1 MRGYLLVGV
10 LIAAMAW
17 AQTNSGAPASGKENG
32 QRAAVPAATVAPN
45 AAVLTIKG
53 LCSEAAPGSAAG
65 PANSNCETVVTRA
78 QFEELL
84 LMLRS
89 DKDPQTKHELTTAY
103 PQLLVMAH
111 EAEVRGVEKE
121 ARFQER
127 IRFARLQILSQEL
140 IRELKEEAAQVPEK
154 DIEDY
159 YHQNADQFEQVSLD
173 RIVVPNRA
181 QGTKQGT
188 LNEAGL
194 TKLAETLRARAAAGE
209 DFSKLQK
216 EAYKA
221 AGLGGD
227 TEPNP
232 RMEKLRRR
240 GLPPAH
246 ASAFDLK
253 PGEVSPV
260 ISDVSG
266 HYIYKLESR
275 ETESVEAVK
284 GEISKTLRQQRLEK
298 LVHDVQQPFTTDVN
312 QVYFGGE
319 GKAGKN

>member
-1 MRGYLLVGV
+1 MRGFLPVGL

-17 AQTNSGAPASGKENG
+17 AQTNSAAPATGKDSG
-32 QRAAVPAATVAPN
+32 QQAAAPGATVAPD
-45 AAVLTIKG
+45 AAVLTIQG
-53 LCSEAAPGSAAG
+53 LCAEPAPAAG
-65 PANSNCETVVTRA
+65 SANSNCATVVTRT

-89 DKDPQTKHELTTAY
+89 DKDPQTRHELTSAY
-103 PQLLVMAH
+103 PRLLVMAH
-111 EAEVRGVEKE
+111 EAEHRGVDKE
-121 ARFQER
+121 LRFQER
-127 IRFARLQILSQEL
+127 LRFARLQILSQEL
-140 IRELKEEAAQVPEK
+140 IRQLKEEAARVPER
-154 DIEDY
+154 DIVDY
-159 YHQNADQFEQVSLD
+159 YRQNTSQFEQVSLD

-209 DFSKLQK
+209 DFSKLQR

-221 AGLGGD
+221 AGLSGD
-227 TEPNP
+227 TEPHP
-232 RMEKLRRR
+232 RMDKLRRR

-312 QVYFGGE
+312 QAYFRE
-319 GKAGKN
+319 GKTGKN

>member
-1 MRGYLLVGV
+1 MRGFVLVGI
-10 LIAAMAW
+10 LMAPMAW
-17 AQTNSGAPASGKENG
+17 AQTNSAAAPVKDSQKPAVVAEND
-32 QRAAVPAATVAPN
+32 
-45 AAVLTIKG
+45 AVLTVKG
-53 LCSEAAPGSAAG
+53 LCSPPNAATG
-65 PANSNCETVVTRA
+65 PADPKCETVVTRA
-78 QFEELL
+78 EFEELL

-111 EAEVRGVEKE
+111 EAEVRGVDKE
-121 ARFQER
+121 ARFEER

-140 IRELKEEAAQVPEK
+140 LRELKEQAAQVPEK
-154 DIEDY
+154 EIEDY
-159 YHQNADQFEQVSLD
+159 YQQNAGQYEQVVLD
-173 RIVVPNRA
+173 RVVVPIRA
-181 QGTKQGT
+181 QGAKQGT
-188 LNEAGL
+188 MDEAGL
-194 TKLAETLRARAAAGE
+194 KKLAESLRARAAAGE

-221 AGLGGD
+221 AGLSGD

-260 ISDVSG
+260 MSDVSG

-275 ETESVEAVK
+275 ETQPLEAVRA
-284 GEISKTLRQQRLEK
+284 EISKTLRQQRLEK
-298 LVHDVQQPFTTDVN
+298 LVHDVQEPFTTDVN
-312 QVYFGGE
+312 QAYFGGG

>member
-1 MRGYLLVGV
+1 MRGFFLLSA
-10 LIAAMAW
+10 LSAAMAC
-17 AQTNSGAPASGKENG
+17 AQTNSATPAPEKESG
-32 QRAAVPAATVAPN
+32 RAAASQASSVAPT

-53 LCSEAAPGSAAG
+53 LCSEPNAATG
-65 PANSNCETVVTRA
+65 PAASNCETVVTRA
-78 QFEELL
+78 QFDELL

-103 PQLLVMAH
+103 PQLMIMAH
-111 EAEVRGVEKE
+111 EAEVRGVDKE
-121 ARFQER
+121 TRFQER

-140 IRELKEEAAQVPEK
+140 LRQLKEEAAEVPEK

-159 YHQNADQFEQVSLD
+159 YHQNAAQFEEVSLE

-181 QGTKQGT
+181 QGAKQGT
-188 LNEAGL
+188 MDEAGL
-194 TKLAETLRARAAAGE
+194 TKLAETSRARAVAGE
-209 DFSKLQK
+209 GFSKLQK

-221 AGLGGD
+221 AGLSGD

-275 ETESVEAVK
+275 ETQPLDAVK

-312 QVYFGGE
+312 QAYFGE